1 MKNQACQDNGN
12 YVQTNLINPGMT
24 PFPSAADPD
33 TFLLPPRRR
42 ASETSLKILVST
54 TGQHCL
60 KRGGETNA
68 PLAPMEISPGAV
80 ITKDQG
86 QPLVFV

>member
-12 YVQTNLINPGMT
+12 YVQRNLINPGVT

-54 TGQHCL
+54 TGQHRL
-60 KRGGETNA
+60 KQGGETN
-68 PLAPMEISPGAV
+68 APMEISPGAV